1 MAAHEDQTEAEV
13 MTTGMKT
20 AWCPTCGTPQ
30 DVAHD
35 AELDD
40 CKCIECN
47 QSLGEEPHE
56 SVVEEED
63 EAVYKALSTIVED
76 ALGA

>member
-1 MAAHEDQTEAEV
+1 MSVHEDQSDAEQRI
-13 MTTGMKT
+13 TGMRT

-30 DVAHD
+30 DVAIEAD
-35 AELDD
+35 LDD

-56 SVVEEED
+56 VEID
-63 EAVYKALSTIVED
+63 EAVEAEYEALSTIVND
-76 ALGA
+76 ALDA